1 MNVEIISIGDELL
14 IGQTINTNSSW
25 MGEQLSLIG
34 ASVHQITAITDN
46 ENHILETLERASKK
60 VDVVLIT
67 GGLGPTKDD
76 ITKHTLCKFFGVELL
91 FNKEVFAKLEIFF
104 SSRGFEMLD
113 VNKDQAMLPSNA
125 LILENTRGT
134 ASGMWFE
141 KDDVI
146 YVSMPGVPYEMK
158 GIMTEHVLP
167 RLRKDFIE
175 NTVVHRT
182 VKTIGVGES
191 FLAEKIELWENS
203 LKKDNIKLAYLPSPG
218 VVKLRLSGYGEDE
231 RKVLISIS
239 NKINE
244 LKTIIGDY
252 IFGYEKEE
260 LNQLVGNI
268 LLESSNTL
276 STAESCTGGYIAHL
290 ITSVPGSSAY
300 FKGSVI
306 AYDNEVKI
314 TKLGVERSSIDQ
326 KGAVSQEVVE
336 QMAVGAISDF
346 ETDYS
351 IATSGILGP
360 DGGSDEKPT
369 GTIWIAVA
377 SDSGVISQ
385 KLRLGNSRIRN
396 AHITALT
403 SLNMLR
409 TYILSHQRSTLKG

>member
-1 MNVEIISIGDELL
+1 MHVEIISIGDELL

-34 ASVHQITAITDN
+34 ASVYQITAITDD
-46 ENHILETLERASKK
+46 ESHILETLERASEK
-60 VDVVLIT
+60 VNVVLIT

-76 ITKHTLCKFFGVELL
+76 ITKHTLCKFFGSELL
-91 FNKEVFAKLEIFF
+91 FNKEVFSKLETFF
-104 SSRGFEMLD
+104 SSRGLEMLD
-113 VNKDQAMLPSNA
+113 VNKDQAMLPTNA
-125 LILENTRGT
+125 LVLENTRGT

-158 GIMTEHVLP
+158 GIMRDHVLP
-167 RLRKDFIE
+167 RLRKDYIK

-182 VKTIGVGES
+182 VKTIGIGES

-203 LKKDNIKLAYLPSPG
+203 LIKVNIKLAYLPSPG

-231 RKVLISIS
+231 SKILASIS
-239 NKINE
+239 NKIND
-244 LKTIIGDY
+244 LTAIVGDY
-252 IFGYEKEE
+252 IYGYEKEE
-260 LNQLVGNI
+260 LNQLVGDL
-268 LLESSNTL
+268 LLESAKTL
-276 STAESCTGGYIAHL
+276 STAESCTGGYISHL

-306 AYDNEVKI
+306 AYNNEVKVAQLRVKQTDI
-314 TKLGVERSSIDQ
+314 NRN
-326 KGAVSQEVVE
+326 GAVSKEVVE
-336 QMAVGAISDF
+336 QMAIGAIA
-346 ETDYS
+346 ELQTDYS

-360 DGGSDEKPT
+360 DGGSYEKPV

-377 SDSGVISQ
+377 SGSGVISE
-385 KLRLGNSRIRN
+385 KIRLGKSRRRN
-396 AHITALT
+396 AKITALT

-409 TYILSHQRSTLKG
+409 KYILSHKKSPL

>member
-34 ASVHQITAITDN
+34 ASVYQITAITDN
-46 ENHILETLERASKK
+46 ESHILETLERASEK
-60 VDVVLIT
+60 VNVVLIT

-76 ITKHTLCKFFGVELL
+76 ITKHTLCKFFGTELL
-91 FNKEVFAKLEIFF
+91 FNKEVFSKLEIFF
-104 SSRGFEMLD
+104 SSRGLEMLG
-113 VNKDQAMLPSNA
+113 VNKDQAMLPTNA
-125 LILENTRGT
+125 LVLENTRGT

-158 GIMTEHVLP
+158 GIMRDHVLP
-167 RLRKDFIE
+167 RLRKDFIK
-175 NTVVHRT
+175 NKVVHRT
-182 VKTIGVGES
+182 VKTIGIGES
-191 FLAEKIELWENS
+191 FLAEKIGLWENS
-203 LKKDNIKLAYLPSPG
+203 LEKVNIKLAYLPSPG

-231 RKVLISIS
+231 RKPLAAIS

-244 LKTIIGDY
+244 LTTIVGDY
-252 IFGYEKEE
+252 IYGYEKEE
-260 LNQLVGNI
+260 LNQLVGN
-268 LLESSNTL
+268 LLLVNGKTL

-300 FKGSVI
+300 FKGSIV
-306 AYDNEVKI
+306 AYNNEIKSAQLSVGQTDI
-314 TKLGVERSSIDQ
+314 IRS
-326 KGAVSQEVVE
+326 GAVSQEVVE
-336 QMAVGAISDF
+336 QMAIGAITKLQ
-346 ETDYS
+346 TDYS

-360 DGGSDEKPT
+360 DGGSDEKPV

-377 SDSGVISQ
+377 SSFGVISEKIQ
-385 KLRLGNSRIRN
+385 LGGSRSRN
-396 AHITALT
+396 TQITALT

-409 TYILSHQRSTLKG
+409 KYIISNKKSSL

>member
-34 ASVHQITAITDN
+34 ASVYQITTITDN
-46 ENHILETLERASKK
+46 ESHILEALERASEK
-60 VDVVLIT
+60 VNIVLIT

-76 ITKHTLCKFFGVELL
+76 ITKHTLCKFFGTKLN
-91 FNKEVFAKLEIFF
+91 FNKEVFSKLESFF
-104 SSRGFEMLD
+104 SSRGLEMLD
-113 VNKDQAMLPSNA
+113 VNKDQAMLPVNA
-125 LILENTRGT
+125 AVLENTRGT

-158 GIMTEHVLP
+158 GIMRDHVLP
-167 RLRKDFIE
+167 RLRKDFIK
-175 NTVVHRT
+175 NKVVHRT
-182 VKTIGVGES
+182 VKTIGIGES
-191 FLAEKIELWENS
+191 FLAEKIEVWENS
-203 LKKDNIKLAYLPSPG
+203 LQKVNIKLAYLPSPG
-218 VVKLRLSGYGEDE
+218 IVKLRLSGYGEDDS
-231 RKVLISIS
+231 RTLASIA

-244 LKTIIGDY
+244 LKAIVGDY

-260 LNQLVGNI
+260 LNQLVGE
-268 LLESSNTL
+268 LLLVNSKTL

-300 FKGSVI
+300 FKGSIV
-306 AYDNEVKI
+306 AYNNEIKSGQ
-314 TKLGVERSSIDQ
+314 LAVEKADINRS
-326 KGAVSQEVVE
+326 GAVSKEVVE
-336 QMAVGAISDF
+336 QMAIGAIKEL

-351 IATSGILGP
+351 IATSGVLGP
-360 DGGSDEKPT
+360 GGGSAEKPV

-377 SDSGVISQ
+377 SIDGVISEKIQ
-385 KLRLGNSRIRN
+385 LGKSRRRN
-396 AHITALT
+396 TRITALT

-409 TYILSHQRSTLKG
+409 KYILSHEKSSL

>member
-34 ASVHQITAITDN
+34 ASVYQITTITDD
-46 ENHILETLERASKK
+46 ESHILETLERASEK
-60 VDVVLIT
+60 VNVVLIT

-76 ITKHTLCKFFGVELL
+76 ITKHTLCKFFGSELV
-91 FNKEVFAKLEIFF
+91 FNKDVFSKLETFF
-104 SSRGFEMLD
+104 SYRGLEMLD
-113 VNKDQAMLPSNA
+113 VNKDQAMLPTNA
-125 LILENTRGT
+125 LVLENTRGT

-141 KDDVI
+141 QDDVI

-158 GIMTEHVLP
+158 GIMRDHVLP
-167 RLRKDFIE
+167 RLRKDFIK

-182 VKTIGVGES
+182 VKTIGIGES
-191 FLAEKIELWENS
+191 FLAEKLKLWENS
-203 LKKDNIKLAYLPSPG
+203 LKKVNIKLAYLPSPG
-218 VVKLRLSGYGEDE
+218 IVKLRLSGYGEDE
-231 RKVLISIS
+231 SKVLSSIS

-244 LKTIIGDY
+244 LTTIVGEY

-260 LNQLVGNI
+260 LNQLVGD
-268 LLESSNTL
+268 LLLGSSKTL

-306 AYDNEVKI
+306 AYNNEVKVAQLRVKQTAI
-314 TKLGVERSSIDQ
+314 KR

-336 QMAVGAISDF
+336 QMAIGAIKEF

-360 DGGSDEKPT
+360 NGGSAEKPV

-377 SDSGVISQ
+377 SNSGVISE
-385 KLRLGNSRIRN
+385 KICLGKSRHRN
-396 AHITALT
+396 TKITALK

-409 TYILSHQRSTLKG
+409 KYILSRKKIPLIG

>member
-34 ASVHQITAITDN
+34 ASVYQITAITDD
-46 ENHILETLERASKK
+46 ENHILETLERAAEK
-60 VDVVLIT
+60 VNVVLIT

-76 ITKHTLCKFFGVELL
+76 ITKHTLCKFFGSELL
-91 FNKEVFAKLEIFF
+91 FNKEVFSKLETFF
-104 SSRGFEMLD
+104 RSRGLEMLD
-113 VNKDQAMLPSNA
+113 VNKDQAMLPTNA
-125 LILENTRGT
+125 LVLENTRGT

-158 GIMTEHVLP
+158 GIMRDHVLP
-167 RLRKDFIE
+167 RLRKDFIK

-182 VKTIGVGES
+182 VKTIGIGES

-203 LKKDNIKLAYLPSPG
+203 LKKVNIKLAYLPSPG
-218 VVKLRLSGYGEDE
+218 VVKLRLSGYGEDKS
-231 RKVLISIS
+231 KVLASIS

-244 LKTIIGDY
+244 LTTMVGDY
-252 IFGYEKEE
+252 TYGYEKEE
-260 LNQLVGNI
+260 LNQLVGDL
-268 LLESSNTL
+268 LLESAKTL

-290 ITSVPGSSAY
+290 ITSVSGSSAY

-306 AYDNEVKI
+306 AYNNAVKVAQLRV
-314 TKLGVERSSIDQ
+314 KQIDINRN
-326 KGAVSQEVVE
+326 GAVSQEVVE
-336 QMAVGAISDF
+336 QMAIGAIKEF

-360 DGGSDEKPT
+360 DGGSDEKPV

-377 SDSGVISQ
+377 SRFGVISEKIQ
-385 KLRLGNSRIRN
+385 LGKSRRRN
-396 AHITALT
+396 TQIAALI

-409 TYILSHQRSTLKG
+409 KYILSHKKSSL

>member
-34 ASVHQITAITDN
+34 ASVYQITAITDN
-46 ENHILETLERASKK
+46 ESHILETLERASTK
-60 VDVVLIT
+60 VNVVLIT

-76 ITKHTLCKFFGVELL
+76 ITKHTLCKFFGTGLI
-91 FNKEVFAKLEIFF
+91 FNTEVFSRLEIFF
-104 SSRGFEMLD
+104 KSRGLEMLD
-113 VNKDQAMLPSNA
+113 VNKDQAMLPTNA
-125 LILENTRGT
+125 LVLENTRGT

-158 GIMTEHVLP
+158 GIMRDHVLP
-167 RLRKDFIE
+167 KLKEDFIKSR
-175 NTVVHRT
+175 VVHRT
-182 VKTIGVGES
+182 VKTIGIGES

-203 LKKDNIKLAYLPSPG
+203 LEKLNIKLAYLPSPG
-218 VVKLRLSGYGEDE
+218 VVKLRLSGFGEDE
-231 RKVLISIS
+231 SKILVSIS

-244 LKTIIGDY
+244 LISLVGDY

-260 LNQLVGNI
+260 LNELIGG
-268 LLESSNTL
+268 LLIENAKTL

-300 FKGSVI
+300 FKGSVV
-306 AYDNEVKI
+306 AYNNEVKNGQLAVE
-314 TKLGVERSSIDQ
+314 KLSIMRN
-326 KGAVSQEVVE
+326 GAVSREVVE
-336 QMAVGAISDF
+336 QMAIGAIRQLES
-346 ETDYS
+346 DYS

-360 DGGSDEKPT
+360 DGGSDEKPV

-377 SDSGVISQ
+377 SKSGVISKKIQ
-385 KLRLGNSRIRN
+385 LGNSRSRN
-396 AHITALT
+396 TKVTALIG
-403 SLNMLR
+403 LNMLR
-409 TYILSHQRSTLKG
+409 KYILGN

>member
-34 ASVHQITAITDN
+34 ASVYQITAITDN
-46 ENHILETLERASKK
+46 ESHILETLERASEK
-60 VDVVLIT
+60 VNVVLIT

-76 ITKHTLCKFFGVELL
+76 ITKHTLCKFFGTELI
-91 FNKEVFAKLEIFF
+91 FNKEVFSKLETFF
-104 SSRGFEMLD
+104 SSRGLEMLD
-113 VNKDQAMLPSNA
+113 VNKDQAMLPTDA
-125 LILENTRGT
+125 LVLENTRGT

-158 GIMTEHVLP
+158 GIMRDHVLP
-167 RLRKDFIE
+167 RLRKDFIK

-182 VKTIGVGES
+182 VKTIGIGES
-191 FLAEKIELWENS
+191 FLADKIELWENS
-203 LKKDNIKLAYLPSPG
+203 LNKVNIKLAYLPSPG

-231 RKVLISIS
+231 RKILTCIS
-239 NKINE
+239 NKISE
-244 LKTIIGDY
+244 LTTIVGDY
-252 IFGYEKEE
+252 IYGYEKEE
-260 LNQLVGNI
+260 LNQLVGDL
-268 LLESSNTL
+268 LLESAKTL

-306 AYDNEVKI
+306 AYNNEVKI
-314 TKLGVERSSIDQ
+314 DQ
-326 KGAVSQEVVE
+326 LRVKQTDINRNGAVSKEVVE
-336 QMAVGAISDF
+336 QMAIGAIEEL

-360 DGGSDEKPT
+360 DGGSAEKPV

-377 SDSGVISQ
+377 SSSGVISE
-385 KLRLGNSRIRN
+385 KIRLGKSRHRN
-396 AHITALT
+396 AKITALT

-409 TYILSHQRSTLKG
+409 KYILSHKKSAL

>member
-34 ASVHQITAITDN
+34 ASVYQITTITDD
-46 ENHILETLERASKK
+46 ESHILETLERASEK
-60 VDVVLIT
+60 VNLVLIT

-76 ITKHTLCKFFGVELL
+76 ITKHTLCKFFGSELV
-91 FNKEVFAKLEIFF
+91 FNKDVFSKLETFF
-104 SSRGFEMLD
+104 SSRGLEMLD
-113 VNKDQAMLPSNA
+113 VNKDQAMLPTNA
-125 LILENTRGT
+125 VVLENTRGT

-141 KDDVI
+141 QDDVI

-158 GIMTEHVLP
+158 GIMRDHVLP
-167 RLRKDFIE
+167 RLRKDFIK

-182 VKTIGVGES
+182 VKTIGIGES

-203 LKKDNIKLAYLPSPG
+203 LKKVNIKLAYLPSPG

-231 RKVLISIS
+231 SKILASIS

-244 LKTIIGDY
+244 LTTMVGDY
-252 IFGYEKEE
+252 IYGYEKEE
-260 LNQLVGNI
+260 LNQLVGDL
-268 LLESSNTL
+268 LLESAKTL

-306 AYDNEVKI
+306 AYNNEVKVAQLRVKQTDI
-314 TKLGVERSSIDQ
+314 NRN
-326 KGAVSQEVVE
+326 GAVSKEVVE
-336 QMAVGAISDF
+336 QMAIGAIAEL

-360 DGGSDEKPT
+360 DGGSDEKPV

-377 SDSGVISQ
+377 SGSGVISE
-385 KLRLGNSRIRN
+385 KIRLGKSRRRN
-396 AHITALT
+396 AKITALT

-409 TYILSHQRSTLKG
+409 KYILSHKNSVI

>member
-34 ASVHQITAITDN
+34 ASVYQITTITDD
-46 ENHILETLERASKK
+46 ENHILETLERASEK
-60 VDVVLIT
+60 VNVVLIT

-76 ITKHTLCKFFGVELL
+76 ITKHTLCKFFGTELL
-91 FNKEVFAKLEIFF
+91 FNKDVFSKLETFF
-104 SSRGFEMLD
+104 SSRGLEMLD
-113 VNKDQAMLPSNA
+113 VNKDQAMLPANA
-125 LILENTRGT
+125 SVLENTRGT

-158 GIMTEHVLP
+158 GIMRDHVLP
-167 RLRKDFIE
+167 RLRQDFIKD
-175 NTVVHRT
+175 TVIHRT
-182 VKTIGVGES
+182 VKTIGIGES
-191 FLAEKIELWENS
+191 FLAEKIEVWENS
-203 LKKDNIKLAYLPSPG
+203 LEKVNIKLAYLPSPG
-218 VVKLRLSGYGEDE
+218 VVKLRLSGNGEDE
-231 RKVLISIS
+231 RKTLASIS

-244 LKTIIGDY
+244 LATIVGDY
-252 IFGYEKEE
+252 IYGYEKEE
-260 LNQLVGNI
+260 LNKLVGD
-268 LLESSNTL
+268 LLLGNSKTL

-300 FKGSVI
+300 FKGSILAYNNEIKI
-306 AYDNEVKI
+306 AQLD
-314 TKLGVERSSIDQ
+314 VERTDINRS
-326 KGAVSQEVVE
+326 GAVSKEVVE
-336 QMAVGAISDF
+336 QMAIGAIAQF

-360 DGGSDEKPT
+360 DGGSEEKPV

-377 SDSGVISQ
+377 SRFGVISEKIQ
-385 KLRLGNSRIRN
+385 LGKSRSRN
-396 AHITALT
+396 THVTGLI

-409 TYILSHQRSTLKG
+409 KYILSHKKAAY

>member
-1 MNVEIISIGDELL
+1 M
-14 IGQTINTNSSW
+14 
-25 MGEQLSLIG
+25 
-34 ASVHQITAITDN
+34 
-46 ENHILETLERASKK
+46 
-60 VDVVLIT
+60 
-67 GGLGPTKDD
+67 
-76 ITKHTLCKFFGVELL
+76 
-91 FNKEVFAKLEIFF
+91 
-104 SSRGFEMLD
+104 
-113 VNKDQAMLPSNA
+113 
-125 LILENTRGT
+125 
-134 ASGMWFE
+134 
-141 KDDVI
+141 
-146 YVSMPGVPYEMK
+146 
-158 GIMTEHVLP
+158 
-167 RLRKDFIE
+167 
-175 NTVVHRT
+175 
-182 VKTIGVGES
+182 
-191 FLAEKIELWENS
+191 
-203 LKKDNIKLAYLPSPG
+203 KKDNIKLAYLPSPG

-326 KGAVSQEVVE
+326 KGAVSQEVAE
-336 QMAVGAISDF
+336 QMAVGAISEF

-409 TYILSHQRSTLKG
+409 TYILSHQRSTLKC

>member
-34 ASVHQITAITDN
+34 ASVYQITAITDD
-46 ENHILETLERASKK
+46 ENHILETLERAAEK
-60 VDVVLIT
+60 VNVVLIT

-76 ITKHTLCKFFGVELL
+76 ITKHTLCKFFGSELF
-91 FNKEVFAKLEIFF
+91 FNKEVFSKLETFF
-104 SSRGFEMLD
+104 RSRGLEMLD
-113 VNKDQAMLPSNA
+113 VNKDQAMLPTNA
-125 LILENTRGT
+125 LVLENTRGT

-158 GIMTEHVLP
+158 GIMRDHVLP
-167 RLRKDFIE
+167 RLRKDFIK

-182 VKTIGVGES
+182 VKTIGIGES

-203 LKKDNIKLAYLPSPG
+203 LKKVNIKLAYLPSPG
-218 VVKLRLSGYGEDE
+218 VVKLRLSGYGEDKS
-231 RKVLISIS
+231 KVLASIS

-244 LKTIIGDY
+244 LTTIVGDY
-252 IFGYEKEE
+252 TYGYEKEE
-260 LNQLVGNI
+260 LNQLVGDL
-268 LLESSNTL
+268 LLESAKTL

-290 ITSVPGSSAY
+290 ITSVSGSSAY

-306 AYDNEVKI
+306 AYNNAVKVAQLRV
-314 TKLGVERSSIDQ
+314 KQIDINRN
-326 KGAVSQEVVE
+326 GAVSQEVVE
-336 QMAVGAISDF
+336 QMAIGAIKEF

-360 DGGSDEKPT
+360 DGGSDEKPV

-377 SDSGVISQ
+377 SRFGVISEKIQ
-385 KLRLGNSRIRN
+385 LGKSRRRN
-396 AHITALT
+396 TQIAALI

-409 TYILSHQRSTLKG
+409 KYILSHKKSSL

>member
-25 MGEQLSLIG
+25 MGEQLGLIG
-34 ASVHQITAITDN
+34 ASVYQITTITDN

-76 ITKHTLCKFFGVELL
+76 ITKHTLCKFFGTELL
-91 FNKEVFAKLEIFF
+91 FNNEVFSKLETFF
-104 SSRGFEMLD
+104 SSRGLEMLG
-113 VNKDQAMLPSNA
+113 VNKDQAMLPTNA

-141 KDDVI
+141 KNDVI

-158 GIMTEHVLP
+158 GIMKDHVLP
-167 RLRKDFIE
+167 RLRKDCIE
-175 NTVVHRT
+175 NKVIHRT
-182 VKTIGVGES
+182 VKTIGIGES

-203 LKKDNIKLAYLPSPG
+203 LKKVNIKLAYLPSPG
-218 VVKLRLSGYGEDE
+218 IVKLRLSGYGEDE
-231 RKVLISIS
+231 RKILSSIS

-244 LKTIIGDY
+244 LNTIVGDY
-252 IFGYEKEE
+252 IFGYDKEE

-268 LLESSNTL
+268 LFESSNTL

-314 TKLGVERSSIDQ
+314 TKLGVDRSYIDQ

-336 QMAVGAISDF
+336 QMAVGAIAAF

-377 SDSGVISQ
+377 SDSEVISH
-385 KLRLGNSRIRN
+385 KLRLGNSRLRN
-396 AHITALT
+396 AQITALT

-409 TYILSHQRSTLKG
+409 KHILSQKRSALQG

>member
-1 MNVEIISIGDELL
+1 
-14 IGQTINTNSSW
+14 

-34 ASVHQITAITDN
+34 ASVYQITTITDD
-46 ENHILETLERASKK
+46 ESHILETLERASEK
-60 VDVVLIT
+60 VNLVLIT

-76 ITKHTLCKFFGVELL
+76 ITKHTLCKFFGSELV
-91 FNKEVFAKLEIFF
+91 FNKDVFSKLETFF
-104 SSRGFEMLD
+104 SSRGLEMLD
-113 VNKDQAMLPSNA
+113 VNKDQAMLPTNA
-125 LILENTRGT
+125 VVLENTRGT

-141 KDDVI
+141 QDDVI

-158 GIMTEHVLP
+158 GIMRDHVLP
-167 RLRKDFIE
+167 RLRKDFIK

-182 VKTIGVGES
+182 VKTIGIGES

-203 LKKDNIKLAYLPSPG
+203 LKKVNIKLAYLPSPG

-231 RKVLISIS
+231 SKVLGSIT

-244 LKTIIGDY
+244 LTTIVGDY
-252 IFGYEKEE
+252 IYGYEKEE
-260 LNQLVGNI
+260 LNQLVGDL
-268 LLESSNTL
+268 LLESAKTL

-306 AYDNEVKI
+306 AYNNEVKVAQLRVKQTDI
-314 TKLGVERSSIDQ
+314 NRN
-326 KGAVSQEVVE
+326 GAVSKEVVE
-336 QMAVGAISDF
+336 QMAIGAIAEL

-360 DGGSDEKPT
+360 DGGSDEKPV

-377 SDSGVISQ
+377 SGSGVISE
-385 KLRLGNSRIRN
+385 KIRLGKSRRRN
-396 AHITALT
+396 AKITALT

-409 TYILSHQRSTLKG
+409 KYIMSHKNSVI

>member
-34 ASVHQITAITDN
+34 ASVYQISAITDD
-46 ENHILETLERASKK
+46 ESHILETLERASEK
-60 VDVVLIT
+60 VNVVLIT

-76 ITKHTLCKFFGVELL
+76 ITKHTLCKFFGSELL
-91 FNKEVFAKLEIFF
+91 FNKEVFSKLETFF
-104 SSRGFEMLD
+104 SSRGLEMLD
-113 VNKDQAMLPSNA
+113 VNKDQAMLPTNA
-125 LILENTRGT
+125 LVLENTRGT

-158 GIMTEHVLP
+158 GIMRDHVLP
-167 RLRKDFIE
+167 RLRKDYIK

-182 VKTIGVGES
+182 VKTIGIGES

-203 LKKDNIKLAYLPSPG
+203 LIKVNIKLAYLPSPG
-218 VVKLRLSGYGEDE
+218 IVKLRLSGYGEDE
-231 RKVLISIS
+231 SKILASIS
-239 NKINE
+239 NKIND
-244 LKTIIGDY
+244 LTAIVGDY
-252 IFGYEKEE
+252 IYGYEKEE
-260 LNQLVGNI
+260 LNQLVGDL
-268 LLESSNTL
+268 LLESAKTL

-300 FKGSVI
+300 FKGSLI
-306 AYDNEVKI
+306 AYNNEVKVAQLRVKQTDI
-314 TKLGVERSSIDQ
+314 NRN
-326 KGAVSQEVVE
+326 GAVSKEVVE
-336 QMAVGAISDF
+336 QMAIGAIAEL

-360 DGGSDEKPT
+360 DGGSDEKPV

-377 SDSGVISQ
+377 SGSGVISE
-385 KLRLGNSRIRN
+385 KICLGKSRSRN
-396 AHITALT
+396 AKITALR

-409 TYILSHQRSTLKG
+409 KYIWSQEKIVL

>member
-34 ASVHQITAITDN
+34 ASVYQITAITDN
-46 ENHILETLERASKK
+46 ESHILETLERASEK
-60 VDVVLIT
+60 VNVVLIT

-76 ITKHTLCKFFGVELL
+76 ITKHTLCKFFGAELL
-91 FNKEVFAKLEIFF
+91 FNKEVFSKLEVFF
-104 SSRGFEMLD
+104 SFRGLEMLD
-113 VNKDQAMLPSNA
+113 VNKDQAMLPTNA
-125 LILENTRGT
+125 LVLENTRGT

-158 GIMTEHVLP
+158 GIMKDHVLP
-167 RLRKDFIE
+167 RLRKDFIKD
-175 NTVVHRT
+175 TVVHRT
-182 VKTIGVGES
+182 VKTIGIGES
-191 FLAEKIELWENS
+191 FLAEKIGLWENS
-203 LKKDNIKLAYLPSPG
+203 LEKVNIKLAYLPSPG

-231 RKVLISIS
+231 RKTLDSIS

-244 LKTIIGDY
+244 LTAIVGDY
-252 IFGYEKEE
+252 IYGYEKEE
-260 LNQLVGNI
+260 LNQLVGD
-268 LLESSNTL
+268 LLLGNAKTL

-300 FKGSVI
+300 FKGSIV
-306 AYDNEVKI
+306 AYNNEIKS
-314 TKLGVERSSIDQ
+314 TQLAVEQTDIIRS
-326 KGAVSQEVVE
+326 GAVSQEVVE
-336 QMAVGAISDF
+336 QMAIGAIAQLQ
-346 ETDYS
+346 TDYS

-360 DGGSDEKPT
+360 DGGSDEKPV

-377 SDSGVISQ
+377 SSSGVISKKIQ
-385 KLRLGNSRIRN
+385 LGKSRRRN
-396 AHITALT
+396 TQITALT

-409 TYILSHQRSTLKG
+409 KYIMSNTKSSL

>member
-34 ASVHQITAITDN
+34 ASVYQITTITDD
-46 ENHILETLERASKK
+46 ESHILETLERASEK
-60 VDVVLIT
+60 VNVVLIT

-76 ITKHTLCKFFGVELL
+76 ITKHTLCKFFGSELV
-91 FNKEVFAKLEIFF
+91 FNKDVFSKLEAFF
-104 SSRGFEMLD
+104 SYRGLEMLD
-113 VNKDQAMLPSNA
+113 VNKDQAMLPTNA
-125 LILENTRGT
+125 LVLENTRGT

-141 KDDVI
+141 QDDVI

-158 GIMTEHVLP
+158 GIMRDHVLP

-182 VKTIGVGES
+182 VKTIGIGES
-191 FLAEKIELWENS
+191 FLAEKLQLWENS
-203 LKKDNIKLAYLPSPG
+203 LKSVNIKLAYLPSPG
-218 VVKLRLSGYGEDE
+218 VVKLRLSGYGEAE
-231 RKVLISIS
+231 NKVLASIS
-239 NKINE
+239 NKIND
-244 LKTIIGDY
+244 LTAIVGDY
-252 IFGYEKEE
+252 IYGYEKEE
-260 LNQLVGNI
+260 LNQLVGD
-268 LLESSNTL
+268 LLLGSSKTL

-306 AYDNEVKI
+306 AYNNAVKVAQLRVKQTAI
-314 TKLGVERSSIDQ
+314 NRN
-326 KGAVSQEVVE
+326 GAVSQQVVE
-336 QMAVGAISDF
+336 QMAIGAIKEF

-360 DGGSDEKPT
+360 DGGSDEKPV

-377 SDSGVISQ
+377 SGSGVISE
-385 KLRLGNSRIRN
+385 KICLGKSRHRN
-396 AHITALT
+396 TTITALT

-409 TYILSHQRSTLKG
+409 KYILSHKKRAL